1 MQLCNFAIFVSESIY
16 FHKALQEQAD
26 KKLQFLP
33 EGEFVAFMKV
43 VQRCRFPGYVP
54 TKEETRAGRWLYTQ
68 ITKAAHNKKK

>member
-43 VQRCRFPGYVP
+43 VQQPVFRICAD
-54 TKEETRAGRWLYTQ
+54 EGRGACGKTAVYTDR
-68 ITKAAHNKKK
+68 KGGS